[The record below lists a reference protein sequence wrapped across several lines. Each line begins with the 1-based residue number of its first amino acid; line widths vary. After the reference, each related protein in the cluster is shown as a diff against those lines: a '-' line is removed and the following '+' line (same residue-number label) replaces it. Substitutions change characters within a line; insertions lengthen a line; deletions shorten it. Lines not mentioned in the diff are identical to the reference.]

1 MPLSSVSH
9 HPLMSTPQGLRTD
22 AHPLRSHGRVRMT
35 SRPRIIALQAA
46 VVGVLLVVVYF
57 TILRPND
64 NGDVS
69 GVNAPGAPP
78 TEVATQ
84 PTQPTHHR
92 TKPRQ
97 PQNRPRHAG
106 PSRPVRVAGQPDR
119 VRRPR
124 LRAWRPP
131 PGTDA
136 GGGPAPNGG
145 SGDESP
151 TRRPVRGHARKAA
164 RGAALTCVRPAGSRL
179 HSRRVNRVSGP

>member
-1 MPLSSVSH
+1 
-9 HPLMSTPQGLRTD
+9 
-22 AHPLRSHGRVRMT
+22 MT

-84 PTQPTHHR
+84 PTKPTHHR
-92 TKPRQ
+92 NKPRQ
-97 PQNRPRHAG
+97 PQNRHRHAG
-106 PSRPVRVAGQPDR
+106 PSRPVRVAAPAGPAA
-119 VRRPR
+119 PAPS
-124 LRAWRPP
+124 LAPA
-131 PGTDA
+131 PGPA
-136 GGGPAPNGG
+136 PVGGPTPNGG

-151 TRRPVRGHARKAA
+151 TGDQYGDTLARL
-164 RGAALTCVRPAGSRL
+164 RAALR
-179 HSRRVNRVSGP
+179 